1 MSKDIL
7 IKALSI
13 VVCLCLGLVIG
24 SFIFDGKF
32 EAEVAEDTTEKTS
45 KQEEVIVNT
54 REPSTQLID
63 SINAYLTENGISQE
77 QIGISIRSLDGI
89 EAYEING
96 DVEFTAAS
104 VYKLPLAMIWYEKV
118 NNGEITL
125 QDTLYYDPAYYE
137 SGAGVADEYAA
148 GSNITLETLLNSL
161 IIKSDN
167 TAGHILFENLGGWTN
182 FKQEATKYTSRQ
194 MDDEFYSYENVLT
207 PNYTGDVLQY
217 LYDHKDSFSTLI
229 ENMKNAMPNNYLDLR
244 INTHAAQKYGSFDY
258 AENVAGFVEEVNIPY
273 SIAIFTT
280 LGTNGVNVIGDI
292 NQICFEYFANEH
304 A

>member
-45 KQEEVIVNT
+45 KQEEVVVNT

-167 TAGHILFENLGGWTN
+167 TAGHILFENLGVLPLKTSWTMLLGMQN
-182 FKQEATKYTSRQ
+182 
-194 MDDEFYSYENVLT
+194 
-207 PNYTGDVLQY
+207 
-217 LYDHKDSFSTLI
+217 HI
-229 ENMKNAMPNNYLDLR
+229 LR
-244 INTHAAQKYGSFDY
+244 
-258 AENVAGFVEEVNIPY
+258 
-273 SIAIFTT
+273 
-280 LGTNGVNVIGDI
+280 
-292 NQICFEYFANEH
+292 
-304 A
+304 

>member
-45 KQEEVIVNT
+45 KQEEVVVNT

-148 GSNITLETLLNSL
+148 GSNITLE
-161 IIKSDN
+161 
-167 TAGHILFENLGGWTN
+167 
-182 FKQEATKYTSRQ
+182 
-194 MDDEFYSYENVLT
+194 SY
-207 PNYTGDVLQY
+207 
-217 LYDHKDSFSTLI
+217 
-229 ENMKNAMPNNYLDLR
+229 
-244 INTHAAQKYGSFDY
+244 
-258 AENVAGFVEEVNIPY
+258 
-273 SIAIFTT
+273 
-280 LGTNGVNVIGDI
+280 
-292 NQICFEYFANEH
+292 
-304 A
+304 